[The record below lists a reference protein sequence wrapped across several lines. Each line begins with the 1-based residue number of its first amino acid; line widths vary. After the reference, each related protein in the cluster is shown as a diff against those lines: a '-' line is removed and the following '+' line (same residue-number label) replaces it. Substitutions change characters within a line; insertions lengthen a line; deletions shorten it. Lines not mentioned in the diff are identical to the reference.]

1 MKLYRLKL
9 RPLSPWRTPW
19 QADTLAGLLCWAC
32 ARTNGSEALQQ
43 MILEPALNREPAFVL
58 SDAFP
63 GDLLPVPEAVRL
75 RDSPVATR
83 KRVKQAR
90 WVRAESFRRAQNGE
104 ALTIDELV
112 LDDPFLRH
120 SQTHNTLDRFTDRS
134 GETGSLFQREETWL
148 NHKSELLGETQ
159 HFTVY
164 VRVKDEF
171 RDTLLDLFKEVSLV
185 GFGADVSAGKGQ
197 FELVS
202 QVFEP
207 AAWLDEIRGQANAVI
222 SLSTFQP
229 ADKDPTEGYW
239 QSFVKYG
246 KLGPDFGLD
255 NVFKRPLVMLRPGAC
270 FKTSDHR
277 ELLGH
282 AIPMEQLLAH
292 EVTQELERRRG
303 ASVAHLAFGI
313 AVPAQFINEEG

>member
-9 RPLSPWRTPW
+9 RPLSAWRTPW

-32 ARTNGSEALQQ
+32 ARTNGSEALRQ
-43 MILEPALNREPAFVL
+43 MILDPACRGEPCFVL

-63 GDLLPVPEAVRL
+63 SDVLPMPEVVRL
-75 RDSPVATR
+75 LDWPGDSR
-83 KRVKQAR
+83 KLVKRAR
-90 WVRAESFRRAQNGE
+90 WLRPESFRRAQNGE
-104 ALTIDELV
+104 PLTIDDLV

-120 SQTHNTLDRFTDRS
+120 SQTHNTLDRFTDTT
-134 GETGSLFQREETWL
+134 GEAGSLFQREETWL
-148 NHKSELLGETQ
+148 KEKSELLGETDY
-159 HFTVY
+159 FTVY

-171 RDTLLDLFKEVSLV
+171 RDTLLDLFNEVSLV

-202 QVFEP
+202 QAFEP
-207 AAWLDEIRGQANAVI
+207 ADWLDEIIGDANAVI

-277 ELLGH
+277 ELLGR
-282 AIPMEQLLAH
+282 AIPMEQLLSEEARH
-292 EVTQELERRRG
+292 ELTNRG
-303 ASVAHLAFGI
+303 ASIIHLAYGL
-313 AVPAQFINEEG
+313 ALPARLTEDC

>member
-9 RPLSPWRTPW
+9 RPLSAWRTPW
-19 QADTLAGLLCWAC
+19 QSDTLAGLLCWAC
-32 ARTNGSEALQQ
+32 ARAQGGEALHQ
-43 MILEPALNREPAFVL
+43 MILEPALQGEPVFVL

-63 GDLLPVPEAVRL
+63 SDLLPMPEVVRL
-75 RDSPVATR
+75 LDWPGDSR
-83 KRVKQAR
+83 KLVKQAR
-90 WVRAESFRRAQNGE
+90 WLRPESFRRVQNGE
-104 ALTIDELV
+104 PLTIDDLV

-120 SQTHNTLDRFTDRS
+120 AQTHNTLDRFTDTT
-134 GETGSLFQREETWL
+134 GEAGSLFQREETWL
-148 NHKSELLGETQ
+148 KQKSKLLDQNH

-171 RDTLLDLFKEVSLV
+171 RATLLDLFKQVSLV

-202 QVFEP
+202 PGFEP
-207 AAWLDEIRGQANAVI
+207 ADWLEEIRGDANAII
-222 SLSTFQP
+222 SLSTLQP
-229 ADKDPTEGYW
+229 ADNDPPKGYW

-270 FKTSDHR
+270 FRTSEHR
-277 ELLGH
+277 ESLGR
-282 AIPMEQLLAH
+282 AIPMDQLLAH
-292 EVTQELERRRG
+292 EVTQELERRG

-313 AVPAQFINEEG
+313 AVPAQFTNEEA